1 MIIILSFYTI
11 NNITKN
17 LLEILVIYSNFSVSE
32 NNDYLNH
39 AASINR
45 LRTTAMETWLSGL
58 ASSGFGIRLHVHI
71 IGISSVPRNFFR
83 GGGSTNSVEDRENR
97 DLGAVAP

>member
-11 NNITKN
+11 NNITKT
-17 LLEILVIYSNFSVSE
+17 LLEILVLYSNFSVSE
-32 NNDYLNH
+32 NNDYLSH

-58 ASSGFGIRLHVHI
+58 ASTGFGIRLHVHT
-71 IGISSVPRNFFR
+71 IGMAYRLHGLKHPPSMIYS
-83 GGGSTNSVEDRENR
+83 GSYKY
-97 DLGAVAP
+97 